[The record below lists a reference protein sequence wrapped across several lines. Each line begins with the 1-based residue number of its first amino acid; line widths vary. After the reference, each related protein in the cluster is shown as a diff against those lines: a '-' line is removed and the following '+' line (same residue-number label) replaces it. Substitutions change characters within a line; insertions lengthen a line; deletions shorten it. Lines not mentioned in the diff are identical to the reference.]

1 MGVVAEGISVA
12 AGDVEHDRVE
22 EPAQRQTLPAA
33 PAVRRR
39 RRVRRQVEERHADEP
54 RPAHALYYGVQF
66 INERIGGWMRSGAGR
81 QAGRQGR
88 HLELVHMVSKLVERR
103 GSETPSASPVVGLVD
118 SVGTR
123 LPTSMRCLVRT
134 VDAMRASGSGGAPG
148 SL

>member
-81 QAGRQGR
+81 QAGRQAGR
-88 HLELVHMVSKLVERR
+88 AGIWNWS
-103 GSETPSASPVVGLVD
+103 TWSAS
-118 SVGTR
+118 
-123 LPTSMRCLVRT
+123 
-134 VDAMRASGSGGAPG
+134 
-148 SL
+148 